1 MKKLVLGAAVAL
13 GLSACGGGGGSPGE
27 TSQPYTIQL
36 RADKTQLPVNL
47 ASAGPGIGADAA
59 YTTTLYVDAR
69 QGNMPIPGGASAFSC
84 AIANGLDSAVLYY
97 LDGTDAKDDQGVIR
111 PSRSIVLASNSGGAS
126 FHLHAIDKAG
136 TATVTCTVTDPRDRR
151 QVSAS
156 VNVNVGGAALNVP
169 ASAMAITQSP
179 GYLGSRD
186 NITGLRNNV
195 ALEVK
200 VVDDRNQPVTS
211 AAPNVLVRILPSFA
225 YDGARLISGSQAGSS
240 VLVSSLNGIAQ
251 FSLSS
256 GPGTGVILL
265 ETTVDRSDNNVSNG
279 IQDPIKSLNAIGVY
293 AEIAKT
299 ALVFEA
305 PSISGVRNQSLAYGL
320 AATGGL
326 PPYRW
331 TTLSGVPDGLRLSSD
346 GVLSGTPTVVGS
358 FTMAVRVTDAQGTV
372 VTQNVPVS
380 VAASAALDFTA
391 PSIAGIQGQVMAYVL
406 TATGGKS
413 PYTWVSLGGLPAGL
427 QLSSSGIL
435 SGTPTVA
442 GTFSAI
448 VRVTDTDNGTVTK
461 NVSMTVAAPPEPA
474 IPSN

>member
-1 MKKLVLGAAVAL
+1 MKKLVLGTAIAL
-13 GLSACGGGGGSPGE
+13 GLSACGGGGGSPGQ
-27 TSQPYTIQL
+27 TQQPYTIQL

-47 ASAGPGIGADAA
+47 ASAGPGIGASAA

-69 QGNMPIPGGASAFSC
+69 QGSMPIPGGAGAFQC
-84 AIANGLDSAVLYY
+84 ALVNGLDSAVLYY
-97 LDGTDAKDDQGVIR
+97 LDGTDARDEQGVIR
-111 PSRSIVLASNSGGAS
+111 PSRSIALASNSGGAS

-136 TATVTCTVTDPRDRR
+136 TATVTCTVRDPRDQR

-156 VNVNVGGAALNVP
+156 VNVNVGGAAQNVP
-169 ASAMAITQSP
+169 ASAMTITQSP
-179 GYLGSRD
+179 GFLGSRD
-186 NITGLRNNV
+186 NLSGLRNNV
-195 ALEVK
+195 AMQVQ

-211 AAPNVLVRILPSFA
+211 TAPNVLVRILPGFA
-225 YDGARLISGSQAGSS
+225 YDGARLIAGSQAGSS
-240 VLVSSLNGIAQ
+240 VQVSSLNGIAQ

-279 IQDPIKSLNAIGVY
+279 IQDPIRSLRSVGVY
-293 AEIAKT
+293 SEVAAT
-299 ALVFEA
+299 ALAFTA
-305 PSISGVRNQSLAYGL
+305 PSISGVKNQQLAFGL
-320 AATGGL
+320 AAVGGV

-331 TTLSGVPDGLRLSSD
+331 TTLSGVPDGLQLGSD
-346 GVLSGTPTVVGS
+346 GLLSGTPTVVGS
-358 FTMAVRVTDAQGTV
+358 FTMQVRVTDSQGTV

-380 VAASAALDFTA
+380 IAANAALDFTA
-391 PSIAGIQGQVMAYVL
+391 ASISGVQGQVLAYAL

-413 PYTWVSLGGLPAGL
+413 PYTWTTLGGLPNGL

-448 VRVTDTDNGTVTK
+448 VRVTDADNGVVTK
-461 NVSMTVAAPPEPA
+461 NVPLTVAVPAEPA
-474 IPSN
+474 AP